1 MRSIEI
7 FLANQMYLDLS
18 LVERKVSEF
27 YHNMHKMHKMLKIL
41 LNDCFASRVSL
52 LASHS
57 CIVRSNYFVRRIP
70 RLTSESGSW
79 EPDYYFV

>member
-1 MRSIEI
+1 MRSIER

-27 YHNMHKMHKMLKIL
+27 YHNMHRRCDMIW
-41 LNDCFASRVSL
+41 LNDCFTSWVL
-52 LASHS
+52 LMALYS
-57 CIVRSNYFVRRIP
+57 CIVRSNYFVRQVP
-70 RLTSESGSW
+70 RLTSESGAW